1 MFLISCK
8 QQFIIIEETGEETN
22 EENERHSING
32 DWTMLFINFDQT
44 MVGKN
49 ITILNYQRHNEK
61 IGRDYF
67 YQKGILKTENWY
79 KINSG
84 NPIMIII
91 NGQKFKIKVEKA
103 FDYRYLLISKTS
115 RNKYLLK
122 YTNKIQIVN
131 NAIDEPI
138 EVIIDNDIIKI
149 PNRSEK

>member
-8 QQFIIIEETGEETN
+8 QQYIIIEETGEETN

-67 YQKGILKTENWY
+67 YQKGILKTKNWY

-91 NGQKFKIKVEKA
+91 NGQKFKLKVEKA

-122 YTNKIQIVN
+122 YTNEIQIVN

-149 PNRSEK
+149 LNRSEK